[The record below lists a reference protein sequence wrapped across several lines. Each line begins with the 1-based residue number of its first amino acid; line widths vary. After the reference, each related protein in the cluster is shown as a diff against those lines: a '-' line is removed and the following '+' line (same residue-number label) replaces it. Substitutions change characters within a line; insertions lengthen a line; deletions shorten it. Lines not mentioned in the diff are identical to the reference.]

1 MNNKTIYSI
10 LGIMILAG
18 VVAFFVFFPMSKP
31 IVVTNSSPKDA
42 TYTIGDQSVTLV
54 NGASS
59 VPVAPGSATNV
70 TTQYFGNEVT
80 HDFDGDGR
88 LDTVFI
94 LTQNTGGSGT
104 FYYVVAALNTVNG
117 YLGSSAVLL
126 GDRIAPQTIEMT
138 QNPSTPDVVVVNY
151 ADRKP
156 GESFTTPP
164 SVGKSI
170 WLKLDPATLQFGEV
184 AQNFEGEADPAR
196 MTLDMQT
203 WKWIKTS
210 YYNDTNVLPKKAEA
224 FTITFKKDGSF
235 SATTDCN
242 SVGGTYTVKGN
253 SITFGQMAST
263 LMYCDGSQESVYTG
277 MLTAVQSFLFTS
289 KGELVFDLKL
299 DTGTMTFR

>member
-1 MNNKTIYSI
+1 MV
-10 LGIMILAG
+10 LVG

-42 TYTIGDQSVTLV
+42 TYTIEGQPVTLV
-54 NGASS
+54 NGVSS
-59 VPVAPGSATNV
+59 EPIAPGSATSV

-88 LDTVFI
+88 LDTVFV
-94 LTQNTGGSGT
+94 LTQNTSGSGT

-126 GDRIAPQTIEMT
+126 GDRIAPQTTEMS
-138 QNPSTPDVVVVNY
+138 QNPATPDVVVVNY

-156 GESFTTPP
+156 GESFTTSP

-170 WLKLDPATLQFGEV
+170 WLKLDVATLQFGEV

-210 YYNDTNVLPKKAEA
+210 YNNDTKVLPKKAEA
-224 FTITFKKDGSF
+224 FTLTFKKDGSF

-242 SVGGTYTVKGN
+242 GVGGTYTVKEN
-253 SITFGQMAST
+253 VVTLSEMMST
-263 LMYCDGSQESVYTG
+263 LRYCDGSQESVYTG

-289 KGELVFDLKL
+289 RGELVFDLKL